1 MGRLGNS
8 RGDVAKGTTEE
19 EETPGQGK
27 DKECSAEPSA
37 Q

>member
-8 RGDVAKGTTEE
+8 RGDMAKGTTEE
-19 EETPGQGK
+19 AETPGQGK
-27 DKECSAEPSA
+27 DKECTTELSA